1 MKILVVG
8 GGYIGKRCAET
19 WGDEAIL
26 ETHRIECM
34 EDAYHVV
41 EKHKLGTIDVVLNA
55 TGVKGKPNVDWCETH
70 QQETA
75 FGNIQVPIML
85 AKACHSRNLYL
96 LHIGSGCV
104 FYGKSPDPKGW
115 KEDDGTNPVSYYSKT
130 KFAADLALGSL
141 PNVGVARIRIPLDDR
156 PGAGNIV
163 DKLATYKK
171 IIDVENSIT
180 VIPDMIDVFYKL
192 MEKKAE
198 GIFHVTNPGTLKYKN
213 LMAWYRHYVD
223 SNQMNEWISEEEL
236 LSQGLVTKTRSTNI
250 LQSTRLAEFGI
261 FMPDVNE
268 SAKDAMTVYSADPV
282 IREALIKSR
291 RWRLTKEQLEALEK

>member
-8 GGYIGKRCAET
+8 GGYIGKRCAEA

-26 ETHRIECM
+26 ETKRIECQQ
-34 EDAYHVV
+34 DADYLLIS
-41 EKHKLGTIDVVLNA
+41 KHRDIDVVLNA
-55 TGVKGKPNVDWCETH
+55 AGVKGKPNVDWCETH

-75 FGNIQVPIML
+75 LGNIQMPIWL
-85 AKACHSRNLYL
+85 ANACKQRNLYL

-104 FYGKSPDPKGW
+104 FYGKSPDPNGW

-141 PNVGVARIRIPLDDR
+141 PNVGIARIRIPLDDR

-180 VIPDMIDVFYKL
+180 VIPDMIEVFYKL

-198 GIFHVTNPGTLKYKN
+198 GIFHVTNPGTLKYKD

-223 SNQMNEWISEEEL
+223 PNQTNEWINEEEL

-250 LQSTRLAEFGI
+250 LQSTRLEKLGI
-261 FMPDVNE
+261 SMPPVDE

-282 IREALIKSR
+282 IRDALIKSR